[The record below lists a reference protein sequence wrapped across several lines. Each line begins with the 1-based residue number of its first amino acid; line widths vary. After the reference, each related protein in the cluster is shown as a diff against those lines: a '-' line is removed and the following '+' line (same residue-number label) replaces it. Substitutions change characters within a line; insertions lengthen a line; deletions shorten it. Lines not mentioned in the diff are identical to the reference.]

1 MSGGSSDN
9 KVEDTP
15 QMKYLAQTAAE
26 GWNFSQE
33 NLAPLQRAYEDKVE
47 SMDDQ
52 GRKDYVAGKANLGQQ
67 SAMTDAVSS
76 VTAGAS
82 SRGIDLN
89 SGRVK
94 GGLTDIAIGSAESG
108 GNVAAQG
115 LFEQDSQYIGGLQSL
130 VDIGNGEQTQAVA
143 GLSDVAGLAQSNARG
158 DAVNSFNRRSAN
170 LQTLGTLA
178 GAGLSYGLNQ
188 NSAMGGTTQAANSKY
203 STGLNTLSDGSGFG
217 GYA

>member
-188 NSAMGGTTQAANSKY
+188 TSAVNSGYSGG
-203 STGLNTLSDGSGFG
+203 LSNLADGSSTSIGL
-217 GYA
+217 